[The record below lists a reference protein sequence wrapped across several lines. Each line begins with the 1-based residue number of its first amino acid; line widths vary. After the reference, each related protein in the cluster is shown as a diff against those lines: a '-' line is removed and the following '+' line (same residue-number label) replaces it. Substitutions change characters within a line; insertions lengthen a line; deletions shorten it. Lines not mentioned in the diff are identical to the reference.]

1 MPLGVASAAAG
12 TSTHC
17 TPGKQGELL
26 LNWKLFTEQ
35 PSMST
40 QAVEPEPENPLK
52 QGPQAMPPAAVVL
65 QLEFGSHPPLLSG
78 GLQAT

>member
-1 MPLGVASAAAG
+1 M
-12 TSTHC
+12 
-17 TPGKQGELL
+17 
-26 LNWKLFTEQ
+26 NWKLFTEQ